1 VIGREPIGA
10 RRLGFTA
17 GAVALHALVVW
28 AVSLSPAARPPVP
41 LGVLLVPP
49 GALDER
55 LPAPRLDAARAPL
68 VPAKAAR
75 APAPRRRHAPPRL
88 LSPSTPVSA
97 SAPPLDP
104 TVLEDPPPLAAGG
117 EAEFSGVRGD
127 AYRGLPR
134 GTGGGGG
141 EAIAPAGVVASRWL
155 VLHRREI
162 VRRIQ
167 ERASARPYPPL
178 AAAMGWTGLVRVSFT
193 IRTDGT
199 VAGLR
204 IVKSSGRKV
213 LDECALEDVRA
224 AVPFPRPTEEQS
236 VEVPILYILS

>member
-1 VIGREPIGA
+1 MIGREPIGA

-28 AVSLSPAARPPVP
+28 AAVTLSPAARPPVP

-49 GALDER
+49 GALHER
-55 LPAPRLDAARAPL
+55 LPAPTLEPAREPGGQ
-68 VPAKAAR
+68 AKA

-88 LSPSTPVSA
+88 LSLSTPVSA

-104 TVLEDPPPLAAGG
+104 IVLEDLPPLAAGG
-117 EAEFSGVRGD
+117 EPEFSGVRGD
-127 AYRGLPR
+127 TYRGLPR

-236 VEVPILYILS
+236 VEVPIIYILT

>member
-1 VIGREPIGA
+1 MIGREPIGA

-28 AVSLSPAARPPVP
+28 AVTLSTAARPPVP

-49 GALDER
+49 GALHER
-55 LPAPRLDAARAPL
+55 LPAPRLAAARAPPG
-68 VPAKAAR
+68 PAKAAP
-75 APAPRRRHAPPRL
+75 APAPRRRHAERRL
-88 LSPSTPVSA
+88 LSPSAPVSA

-104 TVLEDPPPLAAGG
+104 TVLDPPPLAAGG
-117 EAEFSGVRGD
+117 AAEFSGVRGD

-134 GTGGGGG
+134 GTGGGG
-141 EAIAPAGVVASRWL
+141 EAIAPAGIVASRWL

-224 AVPFPRPTEEQS
+224 AAPFPRPTEEQS
-236 VEVPILYILS
+236 VEVPILYILT